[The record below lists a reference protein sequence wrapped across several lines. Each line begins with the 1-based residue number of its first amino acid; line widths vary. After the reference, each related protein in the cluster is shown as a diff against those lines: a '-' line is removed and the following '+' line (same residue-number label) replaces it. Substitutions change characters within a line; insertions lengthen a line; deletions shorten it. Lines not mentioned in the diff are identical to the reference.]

1 MALAFRPLVVG
12 GSQRPGCFQGR
23 LPGEARLFSD
33 GRAGEGKS
41 LAPLVFTAGLLVE
54 RTWSDFL
61 CQVVRDAHLEDGAW
75 RMEPHPARLDLEAIA
90 SSLTAVEL
98 HWPVIN
104 DELERRGIGRKDT
117 FDAAL
122 KMRMV
127 SAFGYLDELLSQQIP
142 PFSLASIEPML
153 LLNERVH
160 YGTDRQLL
168 AEYARARE
176 ATVEKFY
183 RNIGPIQ
190 QWYEK
195 HSARGQHP
203 LRLAA
208 KIYVSVLGYPQLYI
222 EGNHR
227 TGSLIADW
235 ISVYYGFPPF
245 VLSAENALAY
255 FAPSIEIKHFAD
267 KSTWRGQARLPK
279 YCKSFLHFWEHHIDQ
294 RYLLAAT
301 GDGEHADFMT

>member
-1 MALAFRPLVVG
+1 
-12 GSQRPGCFQGR
+12 
-23 LPGEARLFSD
+23 
-33 GRAGEGKS
+33 
-41 LAPLVFTAGLLVE
+41 
-54 RTWSDFL
+54 
-61 CQVVRDAHLEDGAW
+61 
-75 RMEPHPARLDLEAIA
+75 MEPHPRRLDLEAIA
-90 SSLTAVEL
+90 SSLTTVEL
-98 HWPVIN
+98 HWTEID

-117 FDAAL
+117 FDAVL

-127 SAFGYLDELLSQQIP
+127 SAFRYLDELLAEQIP

-160 YGTDRQLL
+160 YGTDRHLL
-168 AEYARARE
+168 AEYAKARK
-176 ATVEKFY
+176 ATAEKFY
-183 RNIGPIQ
+183 QHIEPIQ

-195 HSARGQHP
+195 HNAMGQHP

-208 KIYVSVLGYPQLYI
+208 EIYVSVLGYPQLYI

-235 ISVYYGFPPF
+235 ISVYHGFPPF

-255 FAPSIEIKHFAD
+255 FAPSIEIKHFVD

-279 YCKSFLHFWEHHIDQ
+279 YRKSFLHFWEHHIDT
-294 RYLLAAT
+294 RYLRVAT
-301 GDGEHADFMT
+301 DDGEVDPMT